1 MDQNTTNI
9 NDLPVESNPPDNREL
24 PESQINLNRS
34 LEIEEPP
41 KKRVQFEEPR
51 VEKNKLYEIK
61 ETHKVILLASL
72 FFLLFS
78 DLKVKS
84 YVLNILIVI
93 LGSSLKTAS
102 GSISKIGLVFYSIVY
117 AISLFA
123 LVNLIEFASS
133 RLS

>member
-24 PESQINLNRS
+24 PESQLNVNRS
-34 LEIEEPP
+34 REIEEPP
-41 KKRVQFEEPR
+41 KKRVQFEEPT
-51 VEKNKLYEIK
+51 VQKNQLYEIK
-61 ETHKVILLASL
+61 EAHKVIILASL

-102 GSISKIGLVFYSIVY
+102 GGISKIGLVVYSMVY
-117 AISLFA
+117 AASLLM
-123 LVNLIEFASS
+123 LVNLIDIASS